1 MGAEPTAYAKMTP
14 MSEPIDPE
22 LLDTAV
28 ALLRQAGELTLEYF
42 RHPDLAI
49 DRKGDGTPVTVA
61 DRAAERLLRFE
72 LEARFPD
79 DGILGEEEAEKIGT
93 SGRRWIIDPIDGTKA
108 FTHGVPLY
116 TNLLALEDADGIAV
130 GVINVPG
137 LAETVYAGRGL
148 GCFCNGVPASVNQHA
163 TIEGSYLTS
172 SGLSPWSDD
181 ELLRAKRAGFNLRT
195 WGDGYGYV
203 LVATGR
209 VEAMYDPKA
218 ELYDVAPMPVILAE
232 AGGRFTDINGDPS
245 PDRGSGLATNGL
257 VHDETLAILRGEHPG

>member
-1 MGAEPTAYAKMTP
+1 MAQ
-14 MSEPIDPE
+14 SIDPE
-22 LLDTAV
+22 LLETAV
-28 ALLRQAGELTLEYF
+28 TLLRQAGELTLQHF
-42 RHPDLAI
+42 RSAELVI
-49 DRKGDGTPVTVA
+49 DKKGDGTPVTVA
-61 DRAAERLLRFE
+61 DRAAERLLRE
-72 LEARFPD
+72 EIEARFPD
-79 DGILGEEEAEKIGT
+79 DGILGEEEAEKLGT

-116 TNLLALEDADGIAV
+116 TNLLALEDQDGIAI

-148 GCFCNGVPASVNQHA
+148 GCFCNGAPASVNGHD
-163 TIEGSYLTS
+163 TIDGAYMTS
-172 SGLSPWSDD
+172 SGLSPWDDD

-232 AGGRFTDINGDPS
+232 AGGTFTDINGNPR
-245 PDRGSGLATNGL
+245 PDGGSGLATNGRI
-257 VHDETLAILRGEHPG
+257 HDKTLEILRG

>member
-1 MGAEPTAYAKMTP
+1 
-14 MSEPIDPE
+14 MSAPIDLA

-49 DRKGDGTPVTVA
+49 DSKGDGTPVTVA
-61 DRAAERLLRFE
+61 DRAAERMLREE
-72 LEARFPD
+72 LESRFPE

-116 TNLLALEDADGIAV
+116 TNLLALEDGNGIAL
-130 GVINVPG
+130 GVINVPA

-148 GCFCNGVPASVNQHA
+148 GCFCNGERVSVNQHPTVA
-163 TIEGSYLTS
+163 GSYLTS

-181 ELLRAKRAGFNLRT
+181 ELLRAKHAGYNLRT

-232 AGGRFTDINGDPS
+232 AGGRFTAIDGSPS

-257 VHDETLAILRGEHPG
+257 IHDETLAILRGEK